1 MKKVSKGERDLKL
14 TRFVELVRDG
24 KTPSPEL
31 LEYVASGIEEF
42 LEYGKAYWPI
52 KKTNGA
58 RGWRASKA
66 YALESA
72 GIPRERAAELLG
84 LLRQDG
90 KDHTRNHRDL
100 IKYGEAIERGCGPF
114 STTRMYV
121 ILDQLDELG
130 DRLTPSE
137 ERLLESEVDRI
148 TNYED
153 PDDREPN
160 YD

>member
-1 MKKVSKGERDLKL
+1 MKKLSKGERDLKL
-14 TRFVELVRDG
+14 TMFIKLVRDG
-24 KTPSPEL
+24 KTPSQEL
-31 LEYVASGIEEF
+31 MDYVADGIEEF

-52 KKTNGA
+52 RKTSGA

-100 IKYGEAIERGCGPF
+100 INYGEAIERSYGAF

-121 ILDQLDELG
+121 ILDQLEEFRE
-130 DRLTPSE
+130 RLTQAE
-137 ERLLESEVDRI
+137 EKLLEDEVERI
-148 TNYED
+148 ANYED
-153 PDDREPN
+153 PDDSEPSCE
-160 YD
+160 